1 MRKID
6 KKIDKQICEVLT
18 EVCEVA
24 LTKNSGF
31 QWLTHLVNYS
41 SFPRSLKVICIFDT
55 NENLENFKTNNGHLE
70 FNATI
75 QKALAGIG
83 ISINN
88 AQISYDTEENC
99 DKANGGKWA
108 ARFANITA

>member
-1 MRKID
+1 MRKTD
-6 KKIDKQICEVLT
+6 KKIDKQICDVLT

-31 QWLTHLVNYS
+31 KWLTHLVNYS

-55 NENLENFKTNNGHLE
+55 NENLKTFTTNNGHLE
-70 FNATI
+70 FNAAI

-88 AQISYDTEENC
+88 DQVSYDTEENC

-108 ARFANITA
+108 ARFANITV